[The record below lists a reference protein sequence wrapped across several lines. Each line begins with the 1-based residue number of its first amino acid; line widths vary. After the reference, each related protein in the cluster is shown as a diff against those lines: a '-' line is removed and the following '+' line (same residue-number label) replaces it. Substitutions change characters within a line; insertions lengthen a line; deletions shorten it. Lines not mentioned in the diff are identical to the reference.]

1 MDRRCD
7 RCGRDLPPGEPAWI
21 LRLEA
26 YADFDGTLR
35 DLDEEVLEAGLRALL
50 EELEDAAEGEGTA
63 ILEDEV
69 YLKRIYR
76 VCRACRERWVAN
88 PLNLPL
94 PERWE

>member
-7 RCGRDLPPGEPAWI
+7 RCRRDLPPGEPAWI

-26 YADFDGTLR
+26 YADFNGMLR
-35 DLDEEVLEAGLRALL
+35 DLDEEVLEAELRARL
-50 EELEDAAEGEGTA
+50 EELEQAAAGEQAA

-69 YLKRIYR
+69 YQRRFYR
-76 VCRACRERWVAN
+76 LCRACRERWGAN

-94 PERWE
+94 PERWQ